1 MSAKPSLV
9 NKEWRFGLKITNIGS
24 KINPMNLSEELRK
37 LAELHSEG
45 HLTPVEFAE
54 AKARLIAQVGA
65 TPTAAPSPTEGNA
78 PIAAPIVAP
87 AATLQM
93 EEKTYKS
100 SRWSAGN
107 LFFPDKL
114 TLASDGI
121 IFKKGALFGSDEEHI
136 NYRTIA
142 SFRITNGIFLSNICI
157 ETSGGSQPIFVN
169 GLWKSAAKE
178 IQDTIRSFQKLGA
191 SILAK

>member
-1 MSAKPSLV
+1 MYLAD
-9 NKEWRFGLKITNIGS
+9 
-24 KINPMNLSEELRK
+24 ELRK

-45 HLTPVEFAE
+45 HLTAVEFAD

-65 TPTAAPSPTEGNA
+65 TPPAPTAPPPPSPESE
-78 PIAAPIVAP
+78 P
-87 AATLQM
+87 AGDSDVPVQI

-100 SRWSAGN
+100 SRWSSGN

-121 IFKKGALFGSDEEHI
+121 IFKKGALFGSAEEHI
-136 NYRTIA
+136 NYRTVA
-142 SFRITNGIFLSNICI
+142 SFRITNGVFLSNVSI

-169 GLWKSAAKE
+169 GLWKSEARE
-178 IQDTIRSFQKLGA
+178 IQDTIRAFQKR
-191 SILAK
+191 